1 MANDRL
7 SRPAPISNARV
18 SAGNT
23 RQGNDGT
30 SMAPREQGP
39 RKFEGP
45 HDATPITPG
54 SRNLWKDD
62 FQKPP
67 K

>member
-1 MANDRL
+1 MGNDRL

-18 SAGNT
+18 SHGSH
-23 RQGNDGT
+23 RPPGQDGT
-30 SMAPREQGP
+30 SMGRGQGP

-45 HDATPITPG
+45 HDATPVTPG
-54 SRNLWKDD
+54 SKNLWKDD